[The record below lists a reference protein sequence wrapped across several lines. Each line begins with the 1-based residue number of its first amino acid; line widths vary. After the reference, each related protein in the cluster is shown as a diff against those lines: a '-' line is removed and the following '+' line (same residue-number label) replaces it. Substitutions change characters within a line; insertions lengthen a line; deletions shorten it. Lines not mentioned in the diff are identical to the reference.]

1 MLPVA
6 EAQAKVVAE
15 LRPVGAEQ
23 VSLADALGRVLA
35 EDVASRLTQP
45 PADVSAMDGYAVRAA
60 DVANVPARL
69 TVLGESAAGKGFSG
83 SVGIG
88 QAARIFTGAPVPPG
102 ADTIVIQENT
112 DRDGGIVIVKE
123 GSLRGRHIR
132 LEGLDFKTGQ
142 VLLNA
147 GRMMTARDI
156 GLAAAMNV
164 PWLNVRRRPRVAI
177 IATGNEVVMP
187 GDPVGPDQIVSSN
200 SLAVAA
206 FVRVLGG
213 EPVNLGIAPD
223 EEQSLAAM
231 VAGARGADILVTL
244 GGISVG
250 DHDLVRKVL
259 GDKGLKIDFY
269 KIAMRP
275 GKPLMFGWLDG
286 VPVLGLPGNPVSVGV
301 TSILFLRPAIRAL
314 LGLPRSDSDIVGA
327 RLSRNLAANDQREDY
342 LRSKLER
349 DANGDLIA
357 TPFEKQDSSMVTLF
371 AKADGLVIRR
381 AHAPAAA
388 IGDRIEV
395 IPLGGGSGF

>member
-45 PADVSAMDGYAVRAA
+45 RADVSAMDGYAVRAA

-83 SVGIG
+83 SVGTG

-395 IPLGGGSGF
+395 IPLGGDAGF